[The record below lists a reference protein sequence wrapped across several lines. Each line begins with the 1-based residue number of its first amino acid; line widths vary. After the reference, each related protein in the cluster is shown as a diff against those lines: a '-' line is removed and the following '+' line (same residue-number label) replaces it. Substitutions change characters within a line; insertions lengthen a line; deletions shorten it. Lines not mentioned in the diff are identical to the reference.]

1 MSIPNKKVVNG
12 WAMYDWANSVY
23 NLVIT
28 TTFFP
33 LYFISI
39 TNAKFGGD
47 VVDFFGWQLKNS
59 VLYDYALAFAYL
71 LIAFTM
77 PILGSIADTRGN
89 KKNFLRFFTYL
100 GGLSCMAFF
109 LFTKDSSLELAVLY
123 FVLATIGY
131 CGGLV
136 FYNSYLPEI
145 APPALRDRVS
155 ARGYSFGYIGSVILQ
170 IIGFA
175 LVLGFESM
183 EMDPYLGPRITFLLV
198 GLWWIGFAQIPFA
211 RLPKSQPAAD
221 AHSGSVFKVGFA
233 ELKKVYAQVRRMPT
247 LKHFLRGFFFY
258 SMGVQ
263 TVMMVA
269 TIFGLKELKMA
280 QSNLIACVV
289 IIQLVAILGA
299 WGMARLSE
307 KFGNFRIL
315 IFTVLLW
322 IGICMCAYFI
332 QTENQFYLLA
342 VGVGLVMGGIQSLS
356 RSTYAKLIPET
367 RDTASF
373 FSYYDVTEKFSI
385 VLGLISFGYI
395 EHLTGDMRTSVLVLM
410 GFFAMGLIWLFSAL
424 RKQRRLAVAENNP
437 AFETETI

>member
-33 LYFISI
+33 LYFISV

-47 VVDFFGWQLKNS
+47 VVDFFGWKLTNS

-71 LIAFTM
+71 MIAFTM

-145 APPALRDRVS
+145 ASIEHRDRVS
-155 ARGYSFGYIGSVILQ
+155 ARGYSFGYMGSVLLQ
-170 IIGFA
+170 ILGFA
-175 LVLGFESM
+175 LVLGFEAQGLPG
-183 EMDPYLGPRITFLLV
+183 DLAPRITFLLV
-198 GLWWIGFAQIPFA
+198 GLWWIGFAQIPFI

-221 AHSGSVFKVGFA
+221 LQKGSVFSVGFE
-233 ELKKVYAQVRRMPT
+233 ELKKVYAQVRRMPV

-269 TIFGLKELKMA
+269 TIFGLKELKME

-289 IIQLVAILGA
+289 IIQVVAILGA

-307 KFGNFRIL
+307 KYGNFRIL
-315 IFTVLLW
+315 ILTVLLW
-322 IGICMCAYFI
+322 IGICLCAYFI
-332 QTENQFYLLA
+332 TTEKQFYLLA

-373 FSYYDVTEKFSI
+373 FSYYDVTEKLSI
-385 VLGLISFGYI
+385 VLGLFSFGYI
-395 EHLTGDMRTSVLVLM
+395 EHLTGDMRSSVLVLT
-410 GFFAMGLIWLFSAL
+410 GFFAIGLIWLFSAL
-424 RKQRRLAVAENNP
+424 RKQRRLAVAENTP
-437 AFETETI
+437 AQVTETI